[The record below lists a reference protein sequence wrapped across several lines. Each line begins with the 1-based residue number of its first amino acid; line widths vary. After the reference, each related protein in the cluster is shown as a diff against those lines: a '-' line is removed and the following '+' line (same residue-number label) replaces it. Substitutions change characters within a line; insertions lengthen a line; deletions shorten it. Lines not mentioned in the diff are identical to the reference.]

1 MLILAPRYVTRH
13 NGIATARGD
22 SGVQKSC
29 ALGAARAQ
37 GGRSAAG
44 PQSCAMAWESGTL
57 PGWGG
62 NGAPGA
68 SQGTQDLHTA
78 ESWVCRKMDYFL
90 PLNSLLQCS
99 EPEPVQST

>member
-1 MLILAPRYVTRH
+1 MLILTPRYVTRH
-13 NGIATARGD
+13 NGIAAARGD
-22 SGVQKSC
+22 VGVQKSC

-57 PGWGG
+57 PAWGG
-62 NGAPGA
+62 NGAPGT

-78 ESWVCRKMDYFL
+78 ESRVCRKMDHFL
-90 PLNSLLQCS
+90 PLNSLLQCF